1 MLSTLLVV
9 TLARDADPKAVG
21 DTLDALL
28 PDLLVELGI
37 NPDVLSALF
46 ETPSAIGSSTK
57 LLGFQLQSN
66 SSSPLQ
72 YRQYPSFPHTTLK

>member
-21 DTLDALL
+21 DTLDVL

-46 ETPSAIGSSTK
+46 ETPSAIGSSTQ
-57 LLGFQLQSN
+57 LLGFHLQSH

-72 YRQYPSFPHTTLK
+72 YRQCPSFPHTTLK